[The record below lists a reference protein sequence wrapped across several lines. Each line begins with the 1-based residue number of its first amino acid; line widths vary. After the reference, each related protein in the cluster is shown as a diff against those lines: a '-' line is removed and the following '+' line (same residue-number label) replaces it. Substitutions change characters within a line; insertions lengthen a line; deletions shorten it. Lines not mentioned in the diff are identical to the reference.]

1 MTTLLAILISGVL
14 LDSNDRPMPEYHLV
28 FATNG
33 KLIGVVTDK
42 DGKFQVDLAPGI
54 YLVERG
60 LVRVGEGTLKL
71 ELKLPAPPPLIGPGI
86 HRWYFDIPLQPDPS
100 PKA

>member
-1 MTTLLAILISGVL
+1 M
-14 LDSNDRPMPEYHLV
+14 
-28 FATNG
+28 
-33 KLIGVVTDK
+33 IGVVTDK

-54 YLVERG
+54 YLDERG
-60 LVRVGEGTLKL
+60 LVRVDEGTLKL
-71 ELKLPAPPPLIGPGI
+71 ELKLFAPPPLIGPGI